1 MHIFSCIGQVLRVK
15 YGSQLIHRGMI
26 SNPISESKHDT
37 KGQLQLLTSE
47 IFAYYYK

>member
-26 SNPISESKHDT
+26 SKAEN
-37 KGQLQLLTSE
+37 L
-47 IFAYYYK
+47 